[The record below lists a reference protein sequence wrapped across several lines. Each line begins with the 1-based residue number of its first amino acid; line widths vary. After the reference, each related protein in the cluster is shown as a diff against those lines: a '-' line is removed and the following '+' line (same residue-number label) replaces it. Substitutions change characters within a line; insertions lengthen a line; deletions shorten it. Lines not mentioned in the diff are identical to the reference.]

1 MCVRRAREARGAIA
15 APGGIS
21 SAPMTK
27 LRHLRRLALALAL
40 AAAPLAATACK
51 PYAVV
56 QQSGPPSALKG
67 VTSVTVGFDWSK
79 VTVLDKASEA
89 EYLAEKTAE
98 ERADF
103 AKIKQ
108 ETDAAILEGL
118 RDRGIDAAPVAA
130 DAAPDLVV
138 SYIHVTTGIYT
149 PVYSVPSKLQAR
161 FSFQKDGKVTDVIDT
176 KSMVGASLT
185 TPSDHQRMEMAGRNV
200 GKSAAKYVS
209 DAQGK

>member
-1 MCVRRAREARGAIA
+1 
-15 APGGIS
+15 
-21 SAPMTK
+21 MTK
-27 LRHLRRLALALAL
+27 FRLFRRLAFAFAIV
-40 AAAPLAATACK
+40 AAPLAATACK

-67 VTSVTVGFDWSK
+67 VTNLTVGFDWSK

-89 EYLAEKTAE
+89 EYLAEKNDE
-98 ERADF
+98 EKADF

-118 RDRGIDAAPVAA
+118 RDRGINATPAAA

-138 SYIHVTTGIYT
+138 AYIHVTTGIFT
-149 PVYSVPSKLQAR
+149 PVYSVPSKLEAR
-161 FSFQKDGKVTDVIDT
+161 FSWQKDGKVTDVIDT

-200 GKSAAKYVS
+200 GKAAAKFVS
-209 DAQGK
+209 DSQGK